1 MEKIKSI
8 ISKIKSAESFS
19 DIDNFLSKFRRV
31 VLNIITAFF
40 LLVIFLSIVGSLFD
54 SEKIDTENKILYL
67 EPSGVIVDK
76 AITRDDP
83 FEELEIF
90 ASSTNQIELE
100 DLLKII
106 NNAGKDDNLKA
117 IYLDVDGLRAY
128 YTSALKIADALSE
141 ARENGKEIVAFTSGL
156 GTTGYLLASQANEI
170 ILERDSYGSVRPF
183 GFSRVRQ
190 YQKDFFENIKV
201 NMNVYA
207 AGDFKSGP
215 EGYTRN
221 DMSETD
227 KLAWLE
233 FVTPVWEK
241 YKTKM
246 ETGRGFE
253 SGKIQY
259 IGDNYHLL
267 VSENGGNDNETA
279 LAIGLVD
286 KLMSKQEIRN
296 YMIEKYGNDDDDEK
310 DKEEEDEEKD
320 EEEDEEKDEEE
331 DEKEDEKEDEEEE
344 EKEKDYEYPDGI
356 SGREYLSTLKD
367 EDTKNKEKNKIAIIH
382 VEGAIVTGN
391 IGFNTAGSGGIVKN
405 INKAR
410 DDKNVK
416 GIILRVNS
424 PGGDVYASSM
434 ITNAL
439 EEFQSTGR
447 PVITSMGDIAA
458 SGGVWVT
465 TTSEEIWAEETTLTG
480 SIGVYSIVPDF
491 SPLEK
496 WAGMNYDGV
505 SMTKAGSVYDLS
517 RGMNEDLNKQFR
529 ENTDNMYKNF
539 VTKVANN
546 RDMEFADVLKF
557 AGGRIWRGDT
567 ALELGLVDKLGSLDD
582 AINSMASK
590 LELENYKVFSYNTE
604 VEFEDFI
611 SSLEDVLPIQIQGF
625 LQDFNG
631 LKRMFLSGQDRYVVA
646 YCFDCGFGRFE

>member
-1 MEKIKSI
+1 MKKKIK
-8 ISKIKSAESFS
+8 KILSF
-19 DIDNFLSKFRRV
+19 IDNLLSGFRKIFV
-31 VLNIITAFF
+31 NSMTAFF
-40 LLVIFLSIVGSLFD
+40 LLLITIGVFSSIASLFESD
-54 SEKIDTENKILYL
+54 EIETKDKILYL
-67 EPSGVIVDK
+67 EPKGVIVDK
-76 AITRDDP
+76 TITRDDP
-83 FEELEIF
+83 FEDFEIF
-90 ASSTNQIELE
+90 GSSPSQIEL
-100 DLLKII
+100 DDVLKVIDS
-106 NNAGKDDNLKA
+106 AGVDDNLKA

-128 YTSALKIADALSE
+128 YTSALKIADALRK
-141 ARENGKEIVAFTSGL
+141 ARENGKEIVAYTSGL
-156 GTTGYLLASQANEI
+156 GTTGYLLASQATEV

-190 YQKDFFENIKV
+190 YQKDFFKNIKV
-201 NMNVYA
+201 NVNVYA

-241 YKTKM
+241 YKSLM
-246 ETGRGFE
+246 EAGRGFE
-253 SGKIQY
+253 AGKIQY

-286 KLMSKQEIRN
+286 KLMTKQEIRN
-296 YMIEKYGNDDDDEK
+296 YLIEKYGN
-310 DKEEEDEEKD
+310 EEEG
-320 EEEDEEKDEEE
+320 EEDK
-331 DEKEDEKEDEEEE
+331 EEEE
-344 EKEKDYEYPDGI
+344 EKEEEDEAEEKEKEYERPEGI
-356 SGREYLSTLKD
+356 SGKEYLSTLNGED
-367 EDTKNKEKNKIAIIH
+367 VDTKKRKAQLKNKIAVIH
-382 VEGAIVTGN
+382 VEGAIVTGS
-391 IGFNTAGSGGIVKN
+391 IGFNTAGSDGIVKN

-416 GIILRVNS
+416 GIVLRVNS

-447 PVITSMGDIAA
+447 PVISSMGDIAA

-480 SIGVYSIVPDF
+480 SIGVYSIVQDI

-496 WAGMNYDGV
+496 WAGFNNDGV
-505 SMTKAGSVYDLS
+505 SMTKAGDIYDLS
-517 RGMNEDLNKQFR
+517 RGMNKDLNKQYR
-529 ENTDNMYKNF
+529 ENTENIYKNF

-546 RDMEFADVLKF
+546 RDLDFSEVLSF

-582 AINSMASK
+582 AVDSMVSK
-590 LELENYKVFSYNTE
+590 LELEDYKVFSYNSE
-604 VEFEDFI
+604 VEFDDYL
-611 SSLEDVLPIQIQGF
+611 SSLEDLLPIEIQSF
-625 LQDFNG
+625 LKEFNG
-631 LKRMFLSGQDRYVVA
+631 LKRMFLSKKDRYVVA
-646 YCFDCGFGRFE
+646 YCFDCGFGSFD

>member
-1 MEKIKSI
+1 MKKVKRIL
-8 ISKIKSAESFS
+8 SFV
-19 DIDNFLSKFRRV
+19 DNLLGKFRKFFV
-31 VLNIITAFF
+31 NTITALF
-40 LLVIFLSIVGSLFD
+40 LILIMVGFLGSLFESD
-54 SEKIDTENKILYL
+54 EVETEDMVLYL
-67 EPSGVIVDK
+67 ELNGVIVDK
-76 AITRDDP
+76 AVTRDDP
-83 FEELEIF
+83 FEEFEIF
-90 ASSTNQIELE
+90 GGSTNQIELE
-100 DLLKII
+100 DILKVI
-106 NNAGKDDNLKA
+106 NSAGTDDNLKA
-117 IYLDVDGLRAY
+117 IYLDVDGLGAY
-128 YTSALKIADALSE
+128 YTSALKIADALYE
-141 ARENGKEIVAFTSGL
+141 AKENGKEIIAYTSGL
-156 GTTGYLLASQANEI
+156 GTTGYLMASQATEI
-170 ILERDSYGSVRPF
+170 ILERDSYESVLPF

-190 YQKDFFENIKV
+190 YQKDFFKNIKV

-241 YKTKM
+241 YKSKM
-246 ETGRGFE
+246 EAGRGFE

-296 YMIEKYGNDDDDEK
+296 YLNEKYGSEKEEDDDDEQEEG
-310 DKEEEDEEKD
+310 EEE
-320 EEEDEEKDEEE
+320 
-331 DEKEDEKEDEEEE
+331 EEEE
-344 EKEKDYEYPDGI
+344 EKEDEEGEKKYKRPEGI
-356 SGREYLSTLKD
+356 SGKEYLSTLND
-367 EDTKNKEKNKIAIIH
+367 EDVNNKQKKSQEKNKIAIIH
-382 VEGAIVTGN
+382 VEGAIVPGN

-416 GIILRVNS
+416 GIVLRVNS

-496 WAGMNYDGV
+496 WVGMNNDGV
-505 SMTKAGSVYDLS
+505 SMTKAGDLYDLS
-517 RGMNEDLNKQFR
+517 RGMNKELNKQFR
-529 ENTDNMYKNF
+529 ENTENIYKNF

-546 RDMEFADVLKF
+546 RDMEFSEVIKF

-567 ALELGLVDKLGSLDD
+567 ALELGLVDKVGSLDD
-582 AINSMASK
+582 AVDSMVSK
-590 LELENYKVFSYNTE
+590 LELEDYKTFSYNSE
-604 VEFEDFI
+604 VEFEDYL
-611 SSLEDVLPIQIQGF
+611 SSLEDMLPIQVQSLLNEIS
-625 LQDFNG
+625 G
-631 LKRMFLSGQDRYVVA
+631 LNRMFLSKKDRYVVA
-646 YCFDCGFGRFE
+646 YCFDCGFQGFE

>member
-1 MEKIKSI
+1 M
-8 ISKIKSAESFS
+8 
-19 DIDNFLSKFRRV
+19 
-31 VLNIITAFF
+31 
-40 LLVIFLSIVGSLFD
+40 VIFLGIVGSLFD

-100 DLLKII
+100 DILKII
-106 NNAGKDDNLKA
+106 NHAGKDDNRKA

-233 FVTPVWEK
+233 FITPVWEK

-246 ETGRGFE
+246 EAGRGFE

-296 YMIEKYGNDDDDEK
+296 YMIEKYGNDDDEND
-310 DKEEEDEEKD
+310 DEEKD
-320 EEEDEEKDEEE
+320 EEGGEE
-331 DEKEDEKEDEEEE
+331 EEEE

-529 ENTDNMYKNF
+529 ENTENMYKNF

-582 AINSMASK
+582 AIDSMASR

>member
-1 MEKIKSI
+1 MKKVKRIL
-8 ISKIKSAESFS
+8 SFV
-19 DIDNFLSKFRRV
+19 DNLLGKFRKFFV
-31 VLNIITAFF
+31 NTITALF
-40 LLVIFLSIVGSLFD
+40 LILIMVGFLGSLFESD
-54 SEKIDTENKILYL
+54 EVETEDMVLYL
-67 EPSGVIVDK
+67 ELNGVIVDK

-83 FEELEIF
+83 FEEFEIF
-90 ASSTNQIELE
+90 GGSTNQIELE
-100 DLLKII
+100 DILKVIDS
-106 NNAGKDDNLKA
+106 AGTDDNLKA
-117 IYLDVDGLRAY
+117 IYLDVDGLGAY
-128 YTSALKIADALSE
+128 YTSALKIADALYE
-141 ARENGKEIVAFTSGL
+141 AKENGKEIIAYTSGL
-156 GTTGYLLASQANEI
+156 GTTGYLMASQATEI
-170 ILERDSYGSVRPF
+170 ILERDSYESVLPF

-190 YQKDFFENIKV
+190 YQKDFFKNIKV
-201 NMNVYA
+201 DMNVYA

-241 YKTKM
+241 YKSKM
-246 ETGRGFE
+246 EAGRGFE

-267 VSENGGNDNETA
+267 VSENGGNNNETA

-296 YMIEKYGNDDDDEK
+296 YLNEKYGSEKEEDDDEEK
-310 DKEEEDEEKD
+310 EGEEE
-320 EEEDEEKDEEE
+320 EEEE
-331 DEKEDEKEDEEEE
+331 EKEDEEEE
-344 EKEKDYEYPDGI
+344 KKYKRPEGI
-356 SGREYLSTLKD
+356 SGKEYLSTLKD
-367 EDTKNKEKNKIAIIH
+367 EDVNNKQKKAQEKNKIAIIH
-382 VEGAIVTGN
+382 VEGAIVPGN

-416 GIILRVNS
+416 GIVLRVNS

-496 WAGMNYDGV
+496 WVGMNNDGV
-505 SMTKAGSVYDLS
+505 SMTKAGDLYDLS
-517 RGMNEDLNKQFR
+517 RGMNKELNKQFR
-529 ENTDNMYKNF
+529 ENTENIYKNF

-546 RDMEFADVLKF
+546 RDMEFSEVIKF

-567 ALELGLVDKLGSLDD
+567 ALELGLVDKVGSLDD
-582 AINSMASK
+582 AVDSMVSK
-590 LELENYKVFSYNTE
+590 LELEDYKTFSYNSE
-604 VEFEDFI
+604 VEFEDYL
-611 SSLEDVLPIQIQGF
+611 SSLEDMLPIQVQSLLNEIS
-625 LQDFNG
+625 G
-631 LKRMFLSGQDRYVVA
+631 LNRMFLSKKDRYVVA
-646 YCFDCGFGRFE
+646 YCFDCGFRGFE

>member
-1 MEKIKSI
+1 MNNLKIKFKNMI
-8 ISKIKSAESFS
+8 TFL
-19 DIDNFLSKFRRV
+19 DNILVKFRKGV
-31 VLNIITAFF
+31 VNSVTF
-40 LLVIFLSIVGSLFD
+40 LFLMLIMVGIFSSLLSLFESD
-54 SEKIDTENKILYL
+54 KVETENKILYL
-67 EPSGVIVDK
+67 EPKGVIVDK
-76 AITRDDP
+76 AITRDNP
-83 FEELEIF
+83 FEEFEF
-90 ASSTNQIELE
+90 FGSSTNQIELE
-100 DLLKII
+100 DVLKII
-106 NNAGKDDNLKA
+106 NSAGRDDNLKA

-128 YTSALKIADALSE
+128 YTSALKIADALHE
-141 ARENGKEIVAFTSGL
+141 ARENGKEIVAYTSGL

-190 YQKDFFENIKV
+190 YQKDFFKNIKINV
-201 NMNVYA
+201 NVYA

-241 YKTKM
+241 YKTKI
-246 ETGRGFE
+246 EAGRGFE
-253 SGKIQY
+253 AGKIQY
-259 IGDNYHLL
+259 VGDNYHLL
-267 VSENGGNDNETA
+267 VSKNGGNDNEAA

-296 YMIEKYGNDDDDEK
+296 YLIEKYGDEK
-310 DKEEEDEEKD
+310 
-320 EEEDEEKDEEE
+320 
-331 DEKEDEKEDEEEE
+331 KEDEEEKDQG
-344 EKEKDYEYPDGI
+344 EKEKYKRPEGI
-356 SGREYLSTLKD
+356 SGKEYLSTLKD
-367 EDTKNKEKNKIAIIH
+367 DDVDYKQKKVQEKNKIAIIH

-416 GIILRVNS
+416 GIILRLNS

-480 SIGVYSIVPDF
+480 SIGVYSIIQDI

-496 WAGMNYDGV
+496 WAGFNNDGV
-505 SMTKAGSVYDLS
+505 SMTKAGDIYDLG

-529 ENTDNMYKNF
+529 ENTENIYKNF
-539 VTKVANN
+539 VTKVADN
-546 RDMEFADVLKF
+546 RKLDFSEVLNF

-582 AINSMASK
+582 AIDSMVSK
-590 LELENYKVFSYNTE
+590 LELEDYKTFSYNSE
-604 VEFEDFI
+604 VEFDDYL
-611 SSLEDVLPIQIQGF
+611 SSLEDILPIQVQSLLNEIS
-625 LQDFNG
+625 G
-631 LKRMFLSGQDRYVVA
+631 LKRIFLSEKDRYVVS
-646 YCFDCGFGRFE
+646 YCFDCGYGSFE

>member
-1 MEKIKSI
+1 MIKKIKNI
-8 ISKIKSAESFS
+8 MSFV
-19 DIDNFLSKFRRV
+19 DKLLSRFRRFFV
-31 VLNIITAFF
+31 NSITAFF
-40 LLVIFLSIVGSLFD
+40 LLIIVIGVLFSIISAFD
-54 SEKIDTENKILYL
+54 SDEIETKGKILYL
-67 EPSGVIVDK
+67 EPKGVIVDK

-83 FEELEIF
+83 FEEFEIF
-90 ASSTNQIELE
+90 GGSTNQIELE
-100 DLLKII
+100 DILKVIDS
-106 NNAGKDDNLKA
+106 AGVDDNLKA

-128 YTSALKIADALSE
+128 YTSALRIADALKG
-141 ARENGKEIVAFTSGL
+141 ARENGKEIVAYTSGL
-156 GTTGYLLASQANEI
+156 GTTGYLLASQANEL

-190 YQKDFFENIKV
+190 YQKDFFGNIKV

-221 DMSETD
+221 NMSETD

-233 FVTPVWEK
+233 FVTPIWEK
-241 YKTKM
+241 YKSKM
-246 ETGRGFE
+246 EAGRDFE
-253 SGKIQY
+253 AGKIQY

-267 VSENGGNDNETA
+267 VSDNDGNDNETA

-286 KLMSKQEIRN
+286 KLMTKQEIRN
-296 YMIEKYGNDDDDEK
+296 YLVEKYGNEEEDEEDEK
-310 DKEEEDEEKD
+310 EEKEEEDEE
-320 EEEDEEKDEEE
+320 
-331 DEKEDEKEDEEEE
+331 E
-344 EKEKDYEYPDGI
+344 EKEREYERPEGI
-356 SGREYLSTLKD
+356 TGSEYLSTLKD
-367 EDTKNKEKNKIAIIH
+367 EDIDSEKKKAQEKNKIAIIH

-391 IGFNTAGSGGIVKN
+391 IGYNIAGSGGIVDN

-447 PVITSMGDIAA
+447 PVMTSMGDIAA

-480 SIGVYSIVPDF
+480 SIGVYSIIPDF

-505 SMTKAGSVYDLS
+505 SMTKAGDIYDLS
-517 RGMNEDLNKQFR
+517 RGVNKDLNKQFR
-529 ENTDNMYKNF
+529 ENTENIYKNF

-546 RDMEFADVLKF
+546 RGLEFSEVLSF
-557 AGGRIWRGDT
+557 AGGRIWRGDA
-567 ALELGLVDKLGSLDD
+567 ALELGLVDKLGTLND
-582 AINSMASK
+582 AVDSMASK
-590 LELENYKVFSYNTE
+590 LELEDYKVFSYNNE
-604 VEFEDFI
+604 VEFEDYL
-611 SSLEDVLPIQIQGF
+611 SSLEDLLPIQVQGF
-625 LQDFNG
+625 LKEFSG
-631 LKRMFLSGQDRYVVA
+631 LKRMFLSQKDRYVAA
-646 YCFDCGFGRFE
+646 YCFDCGFESFE

>member
-1 MEKIKSI
+1 MIKKIKNMMSFMDNLL
-8 ISKIKSAESFS
+8 SRFRKIFVNS
-19 DIDNFLSKFRRV
+19 
-31 VLNIITAFF
+31 ITAFF
-40 LLVIFLSIVGSLFD
+40 LLLITIGVFSSIVSLFESD
-54 SEKIDTENKILYL
+54 EIETKDKILYL
-67 EPSGVIVDK
+67 EPKGVIVDK
-76 AITRDDP
+76 AITRDNP
-83 FEELEIF
+83 FEEFEIF
-90 ASSTNQIELE
+90 GSSTNQIELE
-100 DLLKII
+100 DILKVIDS
-106 NNAGKDDNLKA
+106 AGADENLKA

-128 YTSALKIADALSE
+128 YTSALKIADALHG
-141 ARENGKEIVAFTSGL
+141 ARENGKEIIAYTSGL
-156 GTTGYLLASQANEI
+156 GTTGYLLASQANEV

-190 YQKDFFENIKV
+190 YQKDFYENIKINV
-201 NMNVYA
+201 NVYA

-215 EGYTRN
+215 EGYSRN
-221 DMSETD
+221 NMSETD

-233 FVTPVWEK
+233 FVTPIWEK
-241 YKTKM
+241 YKSLM
-246 ETGRGFE
+246 EAGRGFE
-253 SGKIQY
+253 AGKIQY

-267 VSENGGNDNETA
+267 VTENGGNDNETA

-296 YMIEKYGNDDDDEK
+296 YLIEKYGDKDDDEK
-310 DKEEEDEEKD
+310 DG
-320 EEEDEEKDEEE
+320 
-331 DEKEDEKEDEEEE
+331 EEE
-344 EKEKDYEYPDGI
+344 EKEEKVEEKDEDEVEKKDYKRPDGI

-367 EDTKNKEKNKIAIIH
+367 EDITSKQKKAQGKNKIAIIH

-416 GIILRVNS
+416 GIVLRVNS

-480 SIGVYSIVPDF
+480 SIGVYSIIQDI

-496 WAGMNYDGV
+496 WAGFNNDGV
-505 SMTKAGSVYDLS
+505 SMTKAGDLYDLS
-517 RGMNEDLNKQFR
+517 RGMNEELNKQYR
-529 ENTDNMYKNF
+529 ENTENIYKNF

-546 RDMEFADVLKF
+546 RGLDFSEVLSF

-582 AINSMASK
+582 AVDSMASK
-590 LELENYKVFSYNTE
+590 LELEDYKVFSYNTE
-604 VEFEDFI
+604 VEFDDYL
-611 SSLEDVLPIQIQGF
+611 SSLEDLLPIEIQTF
-625 LQDFNG
+625 LKEFNG
-631 LKRMFLSGQDRYVVA
+631 LKRMFLSKKDRYVVS
-646 YCFDCGFGRFE
+646 YCFDCGFESFE

>member
-1 MEKIKSI
+1 MIKKIKNMMSFMDNLL
-8 ISKIKSAESFS
+8 SRFRKIFVNS
-19 DIDNFLSKFRRV
+19 
-31 VLNIITAFF
+31 ITAFF
-40 LLVIFLSIVGSLFD
+40 LLLITIGVFSSIVSLFKSD
-54 SEKIDTENKILYL
+54 EIETKDKILYL
-67 EPSGVIVDK
+67 EPKGVIVDK
-76 AITRDDP
+76 AITRDNP
-83 FEELEIF
+83 FEEFEIF
-90 ASSTNQIELE
+90 GSSTNQIELE
-100 DLLKII
+100 DILKVIDS
-106 NNAGKDDNLKA
+106 AGADENLKA

-128 YTSALKIADALSE
+128 YTSALKIADALHG
-141 ARENGKEIVAFTSGL
+141 ARENGKEIIAYTSGL
-156 GTTGYLLASQANEI
+156 GTTGYLLASQANEV

-190 YQKDFFENIKV
+190 YQKDFYENIKINV
-201 NMNVYA
+201 NVYA

-215 EGYTRN
+215 EGYSRN
-221 DMSETD
+221 NMSETD

-233 FVTPVWEK
+233 FVTPIWEK
-241 YKTKM
+241 YKSKM
-246 ETGRGFE
+246 ESGRGFE
-253 SGKIQY
+253 EGKIQY

-267 VSENGGNDNETA
+267 VTENGGNDNETA

-296 YMIEKYGNDDDDEK
+296 YLIEKYGDKDDDEK
-310 DKEEEDEEKD
+310 DDDEKEREEEEKD
-320 EEEDEEKDEEE
+320 EDEV
-331 DEKEDEKEDEEEE
+331 E
-344 EKEKDYEYPDGI
+344 EKEYKRPDGI

-367 EDTKNKEKNKIAIIH
+367 EDITSKQKKAQGKNKIAIIH

-416 GIILRVNS
+416 GIVLRVNS

-480 SIGVYSIVPDF
+480 SIGVYSIIQDI

-496 WAGMNYDGV
+496 WAGFNNDGV
-505 SMTKAGSVYDLS
+505 SMTKAGDLYDLS
-517 RGMNEDLNKQFR
+517 RGMNEELNKQYR
-529 ENTDNMYKNF
+529 ENTENIYKNF

-546 RDMEFADVLKF
+546 RGLNFSEVLSF

-582 AINSMASK
+582 AVDSMASK
-590 LELENYKVFSYNTE
+590 LELEDYKVFSYNTE
-604 VEFEDFI
+604 VEFDDYL
-611 SSLEDVLPIQIQGF
+611 SSLEDLLPIEIQAF
-625 LQDFNG
+625 LKEFNG
-631 LKRMFLSGQDRYVVA
+631 LKRMFLSKKDKYVVA
-646 YCFDCGFGRFE
+646 YCFDCGFENFE

>member
-1 MEKIKSI
+1 MNNLKIKFKNMI
-8 ISKIKSAESFS
+8 TFL
-19 DIDNFLSKFRRV
+19 DNILVKFRKGV
-31 VLNIITAFF
+31 VNSITF
-40 LLVIFLSIVGSLFD
+40 LFLMLIMVGIFSSLLSLFESD
-54 SEKIDTENKILYL
+54 EVETENKILYL
-67 EPSGVIVDK
+67 EPKGVIVDK

-83 FEELEIF
+83 FEEFEF
-90 ASSTNQIELE
+90 FGSSTNQIELE
-100 DLLKII
+100 DILKII
-106 NNAGKDDNLKA
+106 NSAGKDDNLKA

-128 YTSALKIADALSE
+128 YTSALKIADALHE
-141 ARENGKEIVAFTSGL
+141 ARENGKEIVAYTSGL

-190 YQKDFFENIKV
+190 YQKDFFKNIKINV
-201 NMNVYA
+201 NVYA

-241 YKTKM
+241 YKT
-246 ETGRGFE
+246 EIEAGRGFE
-253 SGKIQY
+253 AGKIQY

-267 VSENGGNDNETA
+267 VSENGGNDNEAA

-296 YMIEKYGNDDDDEK
+296 YLIEKYGDK
-310 DKEEEDEEKD
+310 KEEEEMDEEV
-320 EEEDEEKDEEE
+320 
-331 DEKEDEKEDEEEE
+331 
-344 EKEKDYEYPDGI
+344 KEKYKRPEGI
-356 SGREYLSTLKD
+356 SGKEYLSTLKD
-367 EDTKNKEKNKIAIIH
+367 EDVNYKQKKVQEKNKIAIIH

-480 SIGVYSIVPDF
+480 SIGVYSIIQDI

-496 WAGMNYDGV
+496 WAGFNNDGV
-505 SMTKAGSVYDLS
+505 SMTKAGDIYDLG

-529 ENTDNMYKNF
+529 ENTENIYKNF
-539 VTKVANN
+539 VTKVADN
-546 RDMEFADVLKF
+546 RKLDFSEVLNF

-582 AINSMASK
+582 AIDSMVSK
-590 LELENYKVFSYNTE
+590 LELEDYKTFSYNSE
-604 VEFEDFI
+604 VEFEDYL
-611 SSLEDVLPIQIQGF
+611 SSLEDILPIQVQTLLNEIS
-625 LQDFNG
+625 G
-631 LKRMFLSGQDRYVVA
+631 LKRIFLSKKDRYVVA
-646 YCFDCGFGRFE
+646 YCFDCGFGSFE

>member
-1 MEKIKSI
+1 MIK
-8 ISKIKSAESFS
+8 KFKNTLSFL
-19 DIDNFLSKFRRV
+19 DKLLSRFRRLFV
-31 VLNIITAFF
+31 NGFTAFF
-40 LLVIFLSIVGSLFD
+40 LLIIVIGVFSSIASLFESD
-54 SEKIDTENKILYL
+54 EIETKDKILYL
-67 EPSGVIVDK
+67 EPKGVIVDK

-83 FEELEIF
+83 FDGFEIF
-90 ASSTNQIELE
+90 GGSTNQIELE
-100 DLLKII
+100 NILKVIDS
-106 NNAGKDDNLKA
+106 AGKDDNLKA
-117 IYLDVDGLRAY
+117 IYLDIDGLRAY
-128 YTSALKIADALSE
+128 YTSALKIADALYQ
-141 ARENGKEIVAFTSGL
+141 AREGGKEIIAYTSGL
-156 GTTGYLLASQANEI
+156 GTTGYLLASQANEVV
-170 ILERDSYGSVRPF
+170 LERDSYSSVRPF

-190 YQKDFFENIKV
+190 YQKDFFDNIKINV
-201 NMNVYA
+201 NVYA
-207 AGDFKSGP
+207 AGDYKSGP

-221 DMSETD
+221 NMSETD

-241 YKTKM
+241 YKSKM
-246 ETGRGFE
+246 EAGRGFE
-253 SGKIQY
+253 AGKIQY

-267 VSENGGNDNETA
+267 VTENGGNENETA

-296 YMIEKYGNDDDDEK
+296 YMIEKHGEDDGE
-310 DKEEEDEEKD
+310 EEEDEEKETEN
-320 EEEDEEKDEEE
+320 EEKKDEDELV
-331 DEKEDEKEDEEEE
+331 EKE
-344 EKEKDYEYPDGI
+344 YERPEGI
-356 SGREYLSTLKD
+356 SIKEYLSTLKD
-367 EDTKNKEKNKIAIIH
+367 EDISSKKKREQKKNKIAVIH

-416 GIILRVNS
+416 GIVLRVNS

-480 SIGVYSIVPDF
+480 SIGVYSIIQDI

-496 WAGMNYDGV
+496 WAGFNNDGV
-505 SMTKAGSVYDLS
+505 SMTKAGDIYDLR
-517 RGMNEDLNKQFR
+517 RGMNEELNEQFR
-529 ENTDNMYKNF
+529 QNTENFYKNF

-546 RDMEFADVLKF
+546 RKMDFSEVLKF

-582 AINSMASK
+582 AIDSMASK
-590 LELENYKVFSYNTE
+590 LELEDYKVFSYNTE
-604 VEFEDFI
+604 VEFDDYLN
-611 SSLEDVLPIQIQGF
+611 SLEDLLPIEMQGF
-625 LQDFNG
+625 LKEFNG
-631 LKRMFLSGQDRYVVA
+631 LKKMFISKKDRHVVA

>member
-1 MEKIKSI
+1 MKKIKNI
-8 ISKIKSAESFS
+8 ISKIKSTDGNIWDKAFS
-19 DIDNFLSKFRRV
+19 NVEKYLAKLRKL
-31 VLNIITAFF
+31 VLNIITI
-40 LLVIFLSIVGSLFD
+40 LVLIFLITSILGSLFESD
-54 SEKIDTENKILYL
+54 KIDTENKILYL

-76 AITRDDP
+76 VITRDDP
-83 FEELEIF
+83 FEELDIF
-90 ASSTNQIELE
+90 GSSTNQIELE
-100 DLLKII
+100 DLLRII

-117 IYLDVDGLRAY
+117 IYLDVDELRAY

-233 FVTPVWEK
+233 FITPVWEK
-241 YKTKM
+241 YKAKM
-246 ETGRGFE
+246 EAGRGFE

-286 KLMSKQEIRN
+286 KLMSKQEMRN
-296 YMIEKYGNDDDDEK
+296 YMIERYGN
-310 DKEEEDEEKD
+310 EEEEEEKD
-320 EEEDEEKDEEE
+320 EKEEG
-331 DEKEDEKEDEEEE
+331 EEEE

-356 SGREYLSTLKD
+356 SGREYLSTLNDKD
-367 EDTKNKEKNKIAIIH
+367 TSANEKNKIAIIH

-582 AINSMASK
+582 AIDSMASK
-590 LELENYKVFSYNTE
+590 LELEDYKVFSYNNE
-604 VEFEDFI
+604 VEFEDYL
-611 SSLEDVLPIQIQGF
+611 SSLEDLIPINVQSF
-625 LQDFNG
+625 LKDFNG
-631 LKRMFLSGQDRYVVA
+631 LKKMFLSGKDRYVVA